1 VQRSTAA
8 VPALLAVLVLLLA
21 GCGGDDD
28 DGGDA
33 AATTPATEQASG
45 GNERLDEDSWLEY
58 EELRDNARTVNDA
71 AVETFRTCRDLT
83 LTTVP
88 QDQVEECLGDSAG
101 KVVDEGRKV
110 LAELDG
116 FAGEVSGACS
126 DALVD
131 LQGNIKQYSSSVLA
145 IQNSVDQSRIP
156 TTDDI
161 DAALSTLTASRA
173 AATKFEAACK
183 PV

>member
-28 DGGDA
+28 DGDA
-33 AATTPATEQASG
+33 AATTPGTEEVSG
-45 GNERLDEDSWLEY
+45 TNERLDEESWAEY
-58 EELRDNARTVNDA
+58 EELRTSARTVNDT
-71 AVETFRTCRDLT
+71 AVETFRTCRDLVA
-83 LTTVP
+83 TTVP
-88 QDQVEECLGDSAG
+88 QDQVQECLGDSAG
-101 KVVDEGRKV
+101 QVVEEGRKV

-116 FAGEVSGACS
+116 FAGEVGGACS

-131 LQGNIKQYSSSVLA
+131 LQGNIKLYSSSVLA
-145 IQNSVDQSRIP
+145 IQNNVDQSRIP
-156 TTDDI
+156 TTEDI
-161 DAALSTLTASRA
+161 DAALSSLTASRA